1 MGVELKAGKAEVGT
15 DRERSA
21 FRALVDSGAETT
33 AILLAFRGPVAEPI
47 GQSGSGQ
54 KDKGGDFEDDN
65 HGGYGVPPERTLR
78 S

>member
-1 MGVELKAGKAEVGT
+1 
-15 DRERSA
+15 
-21 FRALVDSGAETT
+21 
-33 AILLAFRGPVAEPI
+33 LAFRGPVAEPI